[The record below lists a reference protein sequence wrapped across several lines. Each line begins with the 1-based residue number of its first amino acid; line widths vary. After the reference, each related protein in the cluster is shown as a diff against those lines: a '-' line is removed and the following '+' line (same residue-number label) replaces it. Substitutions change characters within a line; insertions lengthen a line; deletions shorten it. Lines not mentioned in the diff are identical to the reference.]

1 MNLML
6 NSPKMVITQDGLD
19 KLKKEYEEL
28 TGVKRTL
35 TVDRVARAR
44 DQGDLSENSEY
55 HAAREELDL
64 IEARIAELK
73 NILDHAEIVTHQN
86 TTNMVSLG
94 STVVVDMNG
103 IVQEFTLVGS
113 LESNPMQKKISNESP
128 VGQALI
134 GKKVGDIVSLPATE
148 IQYKILEIK

>member
-1 MNLML
+1 MI
-6 NSPKMVITQDGLD
+6 ITQDGLD

-28 TGVKRTL
+28 SGVKRTMA
-35 TVDRVARAR
+35 VDRVARAR

-73 NILDHAEIVTHQN
+73 NILDHAEIVIHQS

-94 STVVVDMNG
+94 STVVVDVNG
-103 IVQEFTLVGS
+103 LIQEFTLVGS
-113 LESNPMQKKISNESP
+113 LESNPLQKKISNESP

-134 GKKVGDIVSLPATE
+134 GKKVGDTVTLPATE